1 MENQTRELFDKY
13 IVRQAHLNGVSPSA
27 VANRF
32 SVDPTIQQKLEQAA
46 MESDDF
52 MKLVNHFGVKEQ
64 EGQKVKIGSKGPMAS
79 TNNSSDG
86 TNRRNPAPNHNK
98 EPQNYHCRKTNYDYA
113 LSYAELDA
121 WAGHPEFQSLISNAM
136 ARQLGLDRQM
146 IGFNGTH
153 YSENSDRTTYPLL
166 QDCGVGWLQ
175 KIRNEAP
182 QRIMPGITLTS
193 RDENNAVIASG
204 TYGNIDAAVLDA
216 RHSLMDPW
224 FRRAPGLVTV
234 LSSDLLLK
242 VNLPKVNALSQTNP
256 NTELLAA
263 QLIVSQEK
271 IGGLPTVFV
280 PGIPE
285 DVVLITNLKNLSVY
299 YQKGSWL
306 PGRVSALRLWF
317 PRLPCRDDK
326 TPSPCTASRGPHP
339 AYHCQPQFRP
349 ARPAS
354 GYSLTN
360 RLRRPWWRGSEWD
373 CRFPRPVPWVPG
385 GDSCHPACSSHA

>member
-13 IVRQAHLNGVSPSA
+13 IMRQAQLNGVSPSA
-27 VANRF
+27 VTKRF
-32 SVDPTIQQKLEQAA
+32 NVDPTIQQKLEQAA

-52 MKLVNHFGVKEQ
+52 MRQVNHFPVKEQ
-64 EGQKVKIGSKGPMAS
+64 EGQKIKIGSKGPMAS

-242 VNLPKVNALSQTNP
+242 VNLPKVNALSQTSP

-299 YQKGSWL
+299 YQKGS
-306 PGRVSALRLWF
+306 
-317 PRLPCRDDK
+317 
-326 TPSPCTASRGPHP
+326 
-339 AYHCQPQFRP
+339 
-349 ARPAS
+349 
-354 GYSLTN
+354 
-360 RLRRPWWRGSEWD
+360 LRRSIQEEPHYNRI
-373 CRFPRPVPWVPG
+373 
-385 GDSCHPACSSHA
+385 ATYQSSNDDYVIEEYGMVAMIDGVTFA

>member
-153 YSENSDRTTYPLL
+153 YSETPTRTTYPLL

-193 RDENNAVIASG
+193 RDENNSVIASG

-242 VNLPKVNALSQTNP
+242 VNLPKSERAQPVQSEYRTSGR
-256 NTELLAA
+256 AA
-263 QLIVSQEK
+263 HCQPGK
-271 IGGLPTVFV
+271 DRRPADGLWSRAFL
-280 PGIPE
+280 E

-299 YQKGSWL
+299 YQKGS
-306 PGRVSALRLWF
+306 
-317 PRLPCRDDK
+317 
-326 TPSPCTASRGPHP
+326 
-339 AYHCQPQFRP
+339 
-349 ARPAS
+349 
-354 GYSLTN
+354 
-360 RLRRPWWRGSEWD
+360 LRRSIREEPHYNR
-373 CRFPRPVPWVPG
+373 V
-385 GDSCHPACSSHA
+385 ATYQSSNDDYVIEEYGMIAMIDGVTFA